1 MTLYEIYYCHV
12 SMLIDTMHPPWG
24 TKDEGPGSEA
34 DFQPKF
40 LHEQQQVMFWYTAHW
55 LLIVG
60 VWFLQN
66 VELVGALW
74 AFNFQKGFQTMFLGR
89 LGHRGFIPRRV
100 PWVSSQLESKKHSDD
115 EEEERAFW
123 AIRVALNDLR
133 PGCTIPMTVT
143 MTTRNSVQNI
153 LPLSLGIKFG
163 HRTSDLCWDI
173 VRQKNI
179 DQKNTKICRWN
190 FTPFFTTKK
199 PAIRKHEVAK

>member
-1 MTLYEIYYCHV
+1 
-12 SMLIDTMHPPWG
+12 
-24 TKDEGPGSEA
+24 
-34 DFQPKF
+34 
-40 LHEQQQVMFWYTAHW
+40 
-55 LLIVG
+55 
-60 VWFLQN
+60 
-66 VELVGALW
+66 
-74 AFNFQKGFQTMFLGR
+74 
-89 LGHRGFIPRRV
+89 
-100 PWVSSQLESKKHSDD
+100 
-115 EEEERAFW
+115 
-123 AIRVALNDLR
+123 LNDLR